1 MMWMTCAQVPGYF
14 AAAYLVDKIGRRA
27 TLGSFLAITAISAY
41 MFGGAWGPSVVGAI
55 SDALGGDAQGLMI
68 AMLSTTI
75 AGLIAALLL
84 WLAARTY
91 PADMTKVQ
99 QETLIAK

>member
-1 MMWMTCAQVPGYF
+1 MM
-14 AAAYLVDKIGRRA
+14 
-27 TLGSFLAITAISAY
+27 
-41 MFGGAWGPSVVGAI
+41 
-55 SDALGGDAQGLMI
+55 

-91 PADMTKVQ
+91 PADMAKVQ